1 MYGSERARV
10 VRLPRATHLV
20 ILHEDRAIVEKATEQ
35 VAQWLGLVDPAV
47 MARYRRVL
55 YSPVDEVE

>member
-1 MYGSERARV
+1 LKRGHPA
-10 VRLPRATHLV
+10 
-20 ILHEDRAIVEKATEQ
+20 EQ

-55 YSPVDEVE
+55 YSPVDELE